1 MAKKTP
7 ILDIKLLTRE
17 QQAIAKAKQA
27 QMGVKNDA
35 QKWKQ
40 TGIDKRAEIMAS
52 FIPPKAGVAHT
63 PVMSPP
69 MNFEAAPDS
78 IQLGPGGATGGIVFG
93 RDRPASLGSGLGAKG
108 ANKCSTIDI
117 VVGRMSSAGTP
128 PGSGPAGEV
137 PTVSPSICTDAARIY
152 ISQLTDVDINFGI
165 VKGRAS
171 GKILKQSAVAIKAD
185 VVRLVGREGIKIV
198 TGRSFA
204 FKAGPGGEKNSR
216 GGEIKM
222 PAPPI
227 ELLAGNYDGVLEF
240 KPTKWLPLG
249 QTVNSLQGVAKGENT
264 RDAFRSLSKILGQ
277 LIGTVYMM
285 TLLQNAFN
293 SIIGINWNMPHYGI
307 MQGFTG
313 VQYCAIIQNS
323 LWHTRINKIIWEL
336 NYAYPIGYKYITSK
350 NVYST

>member
-1 MAKKTP
+1 MAKKIP
-7 ILDIKLLTRE
+7 LLNLKALNKRQRALIKSNQLL
-17 QQAIAKAKQA
+17 
-27 QMGVKNDA
+27 MGVEDSA
-35 QKWKQ
+35 GFWEQA
-40 TGIDKRAEIMAS
+40 GIDQEADALAS
-52 FIPPKAGVAHT
+52 FVPPKSGIAHT
-63 PVMSPP
+63 AGPELP

-78 IQLGPGGATGGIVFG
+78 LQLGPGGAAGGIVFG
-93 RDRPASLGSGLGAKG
+93 RDRPASLASGFGAQG
-108 ANKCSTIDI
+108 CNKCSTIDI

-137 PTVSPSICTDAARIY
+137 STVSPSICTDAARIY

-165 VKGRAS
+165 AKGRTTEQMA
-171 GKILKQSAVAIKAD
+171 QSAVAIKAD
-185 VVRLVGREGIKIV
+185 AVRLVGREGIKLT

-204 FKAGPGGEKNSR
+204 FKAGKGGEKNSR
-216 GGEIKM
+216 GGEISM

-227 ELLAGNYDGVLEF
+227 QLLAGNNDGVSEYAA
-240 KPTKWLPLG
+240 TNWLPEMS
-249 QTVNSLQGVAKGENT
+249 VNNLQGVAKGENT

-293 SIIGINWNMPHYGI
+293 SIVGINWRMPHYGI

-323 LWHTRINKIIWEL
+323 LWHTRVNKIVWEL
-336 NYAYPIGYKYITSK
+336 NYAYPIGYKYVTSR